1 MNLSFSSLK
10 FRNLSVIHY
19 AGMISLPN
27 TTNHTIFKRER
38 NKINMKMI
46 SASYENSINSKIGN
60 VIREIRPKNKE
71 KFELLKSVRCV
82 LFFLPT
88 PIQFGKLLDITLNMC
103 SLIKRITINAYINLM
118 TALQPTIF
126 FCCLLCCYI
135 IFSE

>member
-10 FRNLSVIHY
+10 FRNLSVINY

-46 SASYENSINSKIGN
+46 SASYKNSINSKIGN
-60 VIREIRPKNKE
+60 VISEICPKNKE
-71 KFELLKSVRCV
+71 KFEFLKSVRCV

-88 PIQFGKLLDITLNMC
+88 PIQFGKLLDIICVQTHKENHNKC
-103 SLIKRITINAYINLM
+103 IHKFDDSIATDN
-118 TALQPTIF
+118 IF
-126 FCCLLCCYI
+126 LLSVMLLYYFFGI
-135 IFSE
+135 I